1 MAAAC
6 KRLAQLRMSS
16 GISCFGASKSS
27 SSNSSL
33 RSFSQLLKSD
43 GRRFFLVK
51 KLEAQGVPR
60 KQAEA
65 ITDAFTE
72 VLNDSLD
79 NTQESSSSKLKAE
92 VQSSKMQLLH
102 DIGKLRT
109 TMRKNSSES
118 RYKKSEFAVDLEKW
132 WKAAQYDVMK
142 YCIGTFVLTWGIGLT
157 VLQHL
162 ESTRSG

>member
-43 GRRFFLVK
+43 GRRFFLVDTLTLVK

-79 NTQESSSSKLKAE
+79 NVPKAE
-92 VQSSKMQLLH
+92 MQ
-102 DIGKLRT
+102 RP
-109 TMRKNSSES
+109 RP
-118 RYKKSEFAVDLEKW
+118 F
-132 WKAAQYDVMK
+132 
-142 YCIGTFVLTWGIGLT
+142 
-157 VLQHL
+157 
-162 ESTRSG
+162 